1 VAYDKIFWLMSS
13 AACFSKAGEC
23 CGASAKV
30 LELIGL
36 IRGITLIKDMI
47 RYGSV
52 I

>member
-1 VAYDKIFWLMSS
+1 MIIFFGSCQVPPVS
-13 AACFSKAGEC
+13 QRQGSVS